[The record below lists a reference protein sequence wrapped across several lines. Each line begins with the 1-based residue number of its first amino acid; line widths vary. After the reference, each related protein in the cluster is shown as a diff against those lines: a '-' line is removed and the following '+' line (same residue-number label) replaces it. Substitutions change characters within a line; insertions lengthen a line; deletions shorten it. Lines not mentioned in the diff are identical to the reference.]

1 MTRELLVDELRGFLV
16 VGEKG
21 RNVWFLATK
30 IISREAAVEAPCL
43 ELLLRG
49 IERQAQDLFGRG

>member
-30 IISREAAVEAPCL
+30 ISREAEAPCL

-49 IERQAQDLFGRG
+49 IERQARYLLGRG

>member
-30 IISREAAVEAPCL
+30 KISREAAEAPCL

-49 IERQAQDLFGRG
+49 IERQARYLLGRG